1 MSQVTRNIVAAI
13 VAVVVLGLLALGF
26 DAWGKKASPDLNQQY
41 RHSTQFMYK
50 GMSAT
55 NKVPVTTQEPIAY
68 DGQDNKNVLELLKA
82 NHQVQ
87 SVDSSYGTYVQAIDG
102 INSTENSV
110 WLYYINNEPGL
121 EAADKAV
128 TKTGDKV
135 EWRYE
140 SF

>member
-1 MSQVTRNIVAAI
+1 MSQVTRNTVALVVAI
-13 VAVVVLGLLALGF
+13 VVLGLLGIGAGEL
-26 DAWGKKASPDLNQQY
+26 AKRNPI
-41 RHSTQFMYK
+41 
-50 GMSAT
+50 SADSIP
-55 NKVPVTTQEPIAY
+55 NSQNNVAPIAY

-82 NHQVQ
+82 NHEVQ

-102 INSTENSV
+102 INSTETSV
-110 WLYYINNEPGL
+110 WLYYINDEPGL

>member
-1 MSQVTRNIVAAI
+1 MSQFSRNSVALVVVI
-13 VAVVVLGLLALGF
+13 VVLGLLGIGAGELAKRNPISA
-26 DAWGKKASPDLNQQY
+26 DSN
-41 RHSTQFMYK
+41 STSQ
-50 GMSAT
+50 
-55 NKVPVTTQEPIAY
+55 NKVAPIAY
-68 DGQDNKNVLELLKA
+68 DGQDSKNVLELLKA
-82 NHQVQ
+82 NHEVQ

-102 INSTENSV
+102 INSTESSV
-110 WLYYINNEPGL
+110 WLYYINDEPGL